1 MARRQ
6 EDAALGHA
14 TLLTV
19 TKMLT
24 QYKAQYPEAVT
35 CFINRLM
42 NITPD
47 RCVWALQIVKMEA
60 RIDQH
65 QMDCPACKSQNVH
78 CFIMDDLHRRLTLYQ
93 EREARGEPLPDDF
106 YF

>member
-1 MARRQ
+1 MTKT
-6 EDAALGHA
+6 EEAAQVHA

-19 TKMLT
+19 TKMLA
-24 QYKAQYPEAVT
+24 QYKDVYPEAIKVL
-35 CFINRLM
+35 INRLM
-42 NITPD
+42 DITSD

-65 QMDCPACKSQNVH
+65 RMDCPACKSQDIH
-78 CFIMDDLHRRLTLYQ
+78 CFIMDDLQRRLTLYQ
-93 EREARGEPLPDDF
+93 EREVRGEPLPDDF